1 MYFVH
6 KNIACVAG
14 GVINEI
20 VSTGPLAV
28 YLSCRLVSLRLM
40 TRTLGMAHGIEKRSG
55 VIVLPNGKWF
65 DKWFTY
71 NGELR
76 ENGVKF
82 NVRLE
87 NHA

>member
-1 MYFVH
+1 
-6 KNIACVAG
+6 
-14 GVINEI
+14 
-20 VSTGPLAV
+20 
-28 YLSCRLVSLRLM
+28 M
-40 TRTLGMAHGIEKRSG
+40 TRTFGMAHGIEERPG